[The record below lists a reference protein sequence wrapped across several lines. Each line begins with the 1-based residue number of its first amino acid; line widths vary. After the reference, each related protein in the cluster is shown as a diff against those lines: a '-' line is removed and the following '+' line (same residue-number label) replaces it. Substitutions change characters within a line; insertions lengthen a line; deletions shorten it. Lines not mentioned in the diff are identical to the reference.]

1 MIIPVSLATAFSLT
15 LVPNI
20 TKSFIENNRKELNG
34 QINQTFQV
42 ILFLTLPA
50 VVGMALLA
58 EPIYTAFYG
67 HDLYGTEVL
76 RFYAPVAIL
85 FSIYSV
91 TAAIMQGINEQRY
104 TILSLLVG
112 LLIKLSLNIPLI
124 HLMETKGAILAT
136 VLGYGAAIII
146 NLIVIKK

>member
-1 MIIPVSLATAFSLT
+1 MILY
-15 LVPNI
+15 
-20 TKSFIENNRKELNG
+20 
-34 QINQTFQV
+34 
-42 ILFLTLPA
+42 LTLPA

-58 EPIYTAFYG
+58 EPIYTVFYG

-85 FSIYSV
+85 FSIYPV

-104 TILSLLVG
+104 TVLSLLVG

-124 HLMETKGAILAT
+124 RVMETQGAILAT
-136 VLGYGAAIII
+136 VLGYVAAIII
-146 NLIVIKK
+146 NLIVIKKSTGSFPFKVVWRRSLLICIFTFACF